1 MLKCKGILLI
11 FNGNFVW
18 KSLSVKMKAKNG
30 NWFWKLA
37 EKPPLLHQ
45 AVTSSVSCWP
55 SGVKYS
61 IPVIWVR
68 VSEGATHTSFEV
80 WEQASFKG
88 YFISLVVICVK

>member
-1 MLKCKGILLI
+1 MET
-11 FNGNFVW
+11 
-18 KSLSVKMKAKNG
+18 LSE
-30 NWFWKLA
+30 NWA
-37 EKPPLLHQ
+37 EKPPSPPPTTQ

-61 IPVIWVR
+61 IPVISVR

-80 WEQASFKG
+80 SEQASFKG

>member
-1 MLKCKGILLI
+1 METLSEN
-11 FNGNFVW
+11 FNFD
-18 KSLSVKMKAKNG
+18 
-30 NWFWKLA
+30 WKLGRKA
-37 EKPPLLHQ
+37 PPHSHTQ